1 MLTIVAVRD
10 ELRCAAAVLLARW
23 RARGSCPTTCL
34 HLNSSLGPDPIP
46 QCPTCSGSMSRRRRR
61 RASNRETRAGGL
73 HSGGEWA
80 PPWVTNYTAA
90 SDAGSGN
97 IYSALHGPCKLTQ
110 QRRRSAAEGASEG
123 SEFRVKYNSKPLTAS
138 ETRVMIVDIVS
149 AVSTRGQGQAA
160 NKGGAICLTLTYG
173 TRPATR

>member
-1 MLTIVAVRD
+1 MTCVEVELSSTSSVLTIVAVRD

-123 SEFRVKYNSKPLTAS
+123 SEFRVKYNSKPLSWPCKPCLAS
-138 ETRVMIVDIVS
+138 IAGRRRGWAGGDVG
-149 AVSTRGQGQAA
+149 ST
-160 NKGGAICLTLTYG
+160 K
-173 TRPATR
+173 